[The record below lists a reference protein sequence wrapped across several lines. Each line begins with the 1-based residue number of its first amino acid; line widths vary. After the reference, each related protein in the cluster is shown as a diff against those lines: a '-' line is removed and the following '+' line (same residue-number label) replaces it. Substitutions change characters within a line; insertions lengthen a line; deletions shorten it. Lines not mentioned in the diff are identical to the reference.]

1 MYLQECITRI
11 IGIRSSLIM
20 INTTKNNKN
29 RLSWTHDHS
38 TRLPSVTQER
48 LLLAL
53 ALVVGRR
60 VQLNAR

>member
-1 MYLQECITRI
+1 MYMQECITRVF
-11 IGIRSSLIM
+11 GIRSSLIM
-20 INTTKNNKN
+20 IDTTKNYKN

-48 LLLAL
+48 LLLVL

-60 VQLNAR
+60 VQLNVR